1 MALITCPECSREISD
16 KAAACLNCGCPIDK
30 SELPKVTCRECKH
43 VYPANKFKCPNC
55 FSNNSEYIHIV
66 ETQSA
71 AANSNSIMTLYPGTI
86 RCKACDFVYPVEL
99 PSCRACNAINDQKPT
114 IVSQQSSKSPTTI
127 EPDASIICPKCKAK
141 NAYNAGNKGFGL
153 GKAAIGGVLIGP
165 VGLLGG
171 LIGSNKTVITCL
183 KCNHKWCP

>member
-16 KAAACLNCGCPIDK
+16 KADACFHCGCPIDK

-66 ETQSA
+66 ETPTA
-71 AANSNSIMTLYPGTI
+71 ASNSNSIMTLYPGTI
-86 RCKACDFVYPVEL
+86 RCKACDFVYPVDL
-99 PSCRACNAINDQKPT
+99 PSCRACNAINDQKP
-114 IVSQQSSKSPTTI
+114 IIGNQQSSKSPTTI

-141 NAYNAGNKGFGL
+141 NAYNAGSKGFGL